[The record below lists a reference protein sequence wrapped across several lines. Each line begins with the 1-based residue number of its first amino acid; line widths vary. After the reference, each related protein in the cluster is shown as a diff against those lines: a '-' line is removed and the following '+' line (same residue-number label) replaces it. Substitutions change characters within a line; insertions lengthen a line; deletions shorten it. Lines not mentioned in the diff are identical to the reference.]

1 MASLVYNSALDDLA
15 KGNIDFNSD
24 TFKVMLMKSQYIP
37 NKDTH
42 SKRSDLTNEATG
54 TNYVSGGKPTN
65 VTITK
70 DLTNDRLDIYI
81 DRVYWEHSTIS
92 ASGAVIYKARG
103 GLASADEL
111 VAYVDFNNTINS
123 INQKFTVEIT
133 SPLRFQN

>member
-24 TFKVMLMKSQYIP
+24 TFKVMLMKSEYIP
-37 NKDTH
+37 NKDLH
-42 SKRSDLTNEATG
+42 SKRSDLTNETTG
-54 TNYVSGGKPTN
+54 SNYVSGGKPTT

-70 DLTNDRLDIYI
+70 DLVNDRLDISI
-81 DRVYWEHSTIS
+81 DRVSWEHSTLS
-92 ASGAVIYKARG
+92 ASGAVIYKSRG

-111 VAYVDFNNTINS
+111 VAYVDFGNTINS

-133 SPLRFQN
+133 SPLRLQN